1 MSISNNQYIADYVV
15 VIHLY
20 IQGSCCVIVTHEPPC
35 VVSSSAKANCPERC
49 AVFRAHQ
56 SRVDLTKC
64 ILYTTKSPCLE
75 CTKVILQAGIRV
87 VVHGEKFPKENSIED
102 LVYQTKACFK

>member
-1 MSISNNQYIADYVV
+1 MFVT
-15 VIHLY
+15 H
-20 IQGSCCVIVTHEPPC
+20 IQGSGCIIVTHEPPC
-35 VVSSSAKANCPERC
+35 VVSSSAQAKCPEKW
-49 AVFRAHQ
+49 AVSRAHR

-87 VVHGEKFPKENSIED
+87 VVYGGDFSVHKKKIED
-102 LVYQTKACFK
+102 LVYQAKACFK

>member
-1 MSISNNQYIADYVV
+1 MINKSTIQYIADNVFA
-15 VIHLY
+15 

-35 VVSSSAKANCPERC
+35 VVSSSAKTKCPERC
-49 AVFRAHQ
+49 AVSHAHRSQ
-56 SRVDLTKC
+56 VDLTKC

-75 CTKVILQAGIRV
+75 CTKIILQAGIRV
-87 VVHGEKFPKENSIED
+87 VVHGRDFKFPD

>member
-1 MSISNNQYIADYVV
+1 MF
-15 VIHLY
+15 LF

-35 VVSSSAKANCPERC
+35 VVSSSTQANCPEGW
-49 AVFRAHQ
+49 AVSRAHR

-87 VVHGEKFPKENSIED
+87 VVHGGDIPEETKD

>member
-1 MSISNNQYIADYVV
+1 MRFCCTHI
-15 VIHLY
+15 L
-20 IQGSCCVIVTHEPPC
+20 QGHRCIIVTHEPPC
-35 VVSSSAKANCPERC
+35 VVSSSAQDECPEKY
-49 AVFRAHQ
+49 AVFRAHR

-64 ILYTTKSPCLE
+64 ILYTAKSPCLE

-87 VVHGEKFPKENSIED
+87 VMHGEKLSVDVEQ